1 MSVVIN
7 TPKCRFIFFIW
18 YFHFNLNISIPPFFA
33 LVCWHSFYYI
43 TYARERENRIPEKI
57 FAIFWSA
64 FSTSFEPL
72 SAFRFVGVFF
82 RFACCDHSEIFLFI
96 SSLIPWIVWVRY
108 FALLFYSLWCGV
120 RFIKAIIFLLET
132 DTRLCLVV
140 VSFHC
145 WRLSS
150 PPETFHLR
158 INCNDSNA
166 ISEQR
171 THSIVDVVCE
181 CRLNP
186 VENGNSIR
194 KWRQTKTLWLKW
206 NGFDVASSLL
216 LHFFWMFD
224 RNRNEKAQVPARL
237 WLLSAH
243 ENTRQYS
250 ILDLLRYV
258 HNPYKFEW
266 WRLPNSG

>member
-82 RFACCDHSEIFLFI
+82 RFACFDHLEIFLFI
-96 SSLIPWIVWVRY
+96 SSLIPWILWVRY

-132 DTRLCLVV
+132 DTRLCSVV

-216 LHFFWMFD
+216 LHFFLDVWP
-224 RNRNEKAQVPARL
+224 KPK
-237 WLLSAH
+237 WKSSSSSSALAIISPWKH
-243 ENTRQYS
+243 TTVFYS
-250 ILDLLRYV
+250 RFASLR
-258 HNPYKFEW
+258 
-266 WRLPNSG
+266 S